1 MWIKANVDQFLS
13 HAEDDDVC
21 DSMRI
26 AIALNDGAQF
36 QYITHQSAVIK
47 IIKYYKYEYYFN
59 DIIIYY

>member
-1 MWIKANVDQFLS
+1 MWIKANVNQFLS

-21 DSMRI
+21 DSMQI

-36 QYITHQSAVIK
+36 PYITLQSAVIK

>member
-1 MWIKANVDQFLS
+1 MDQFLS
-13 HAEDDDVC
+13 YAEDDDVC

-59 DIIIYY
+59 YIIIYY

>member
-13 HAEDDDVC
+13 HAKDDDVC

-26 AIALNDGAQF
+26 AIALNDRAQF
-36 QYITHQSAVIK
+36 PYITHQSAVIK
-47 IIKYYKYEYYFN
+47 IIMYYKYEYYFN